1 VTPERVE
8 AAVRGLV
15 ERHGVLRMRLVD
27 GELEVPEDIPGVAV
41 DRVEVPAGTDPRVR
55 AEELAA
61 SVRLDPEQ
69 GEMVRATWLDAS
81 AGQPGSLLL
90 TVHHL
95 AVDGVSWRLLGPELA
110 AGLAGEKLPES
121 TGTSFARWAR
131 LLAQEAVR
139 PELADVES
147 AWWERML
154 TGPDAR
160 IAGGRGVGGRRAV
173 LTVELTPEVTEAA
186 LSEVTAAFHCGPD
199 AVLLTALAAAAVR
212 RRGAGSGLLAH
223 LEGHGR
229 EALSTPADISRA
241 VGWFTTQYPVR
252 VDAGA
257 ALGPDFWQPAQ
268 DAAGEALKQIKEQLR
283 AVPSGGLG
291 WGLLRHLNPDTAPKL
306 AALPVP
312 DLRFNYLGRFSGGDT
327 ADGELLGMAAEA
339 LPLGHAVEVDALVLE
354 RGAGRLCLSAGFS
367 YARGELGEDEVLELA
382 RLWCEAIEVLVEH
395 TRRAGTG
402 GHTSSDFPLVD
413 LSSDQ
418 LAFLEDDLD
427 FDPADEDSEGDD

>member
-1 VTPERVE
+1 
-8 AAVRGLV
+8 
-15 ERHGVLRMRLVD
+15 
-27 GELEVPEDIPGVAV
+27 
-41 DRVEVPAGTDPRVR
+41 
-55 AEELAA
+55 
-61 SVRLDPEQ
+61 
-69 GEMVRATWLDAS
+69 
-81 AGQPGSLLL
+81 
-90 TVHHL
+90 
-95 AVDGVSWRLLGPELA
+95 
-110 AGLAGEKLPES
+110 
-121 TGTSFARWAR
+121 
-131 LLAQEAVR
+131 
-139 PELADVES
+139 
-147 AWWERML
+147 
-154 TGPDAR
+154 
-160 IAGGRGVGGRRAV
+160 
-173 LTVELTPEVTEAA
+173 VTEAA

-212 RRGAGSGLLAH
+212 RRGEAPSAVTGVLVH

-229 EALSTPADISRA
+229 EALSEPVDISRT

-252 VDAGA
+252 LDAGG
-257 ALGPDFWQPAQ
+257 ALGPDFWQPAR
-268 DAAGEALKQIKEQLR
+268 DAAGEALKQVKEQLR

-354 RGAGRLCLSAGFS
+354 RDSGRLCLSAGFS
-367 YARGELGEDEVLELA
+367 YARGVLGEDEVPALA

-395 TRRAGTG
+395 ARRDGTG

-418 LAFLEDDLD
+418 LALLEDDLEFED
-427 FDPADEDSEGDD
+427 WDDEDDEDEEGDG